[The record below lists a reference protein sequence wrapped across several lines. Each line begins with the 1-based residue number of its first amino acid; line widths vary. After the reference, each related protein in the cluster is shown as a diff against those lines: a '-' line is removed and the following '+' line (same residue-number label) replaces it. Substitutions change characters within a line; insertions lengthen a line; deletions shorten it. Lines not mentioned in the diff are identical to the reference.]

1 MPGLEYTGTITL
13 SSVVADLDTSITW
26 FKDKLGFEEI
36 FRAPEAGWAEVTS
49 PVGDVTIGLA
59 QSGDIGSGGNTVPVL
74 GVNNVD
80 AARADLEAKGVQF
93 AGDNQVIPGM
103 VKLATFHDP
112 DGNAYMLAEDLSGN

>member
-1 MPGLEYTGTITL
+1 MPSFEFAGSITL
-13 SSVVADLDTSITW
+13 SSVVSDLDTSITW

-59 QSGDIGSGGNTVPVL
+59 QSNDIGSGGNTVPVL
-74 GVNNVD
+74 GVENVEI
-80 AARADLEAKGVQF
+80 ARADLEANGVAF
-93 AGDNQVIPGM
+93 DGETQVIPGM

-112 DGNAYMLAEDLSGN
+112 DGNAYMLAEDLSG